1 MTSSPTRWRG
11 WDTGSPRVCVV
22 ITAKD
27 TAEALRRLTDVAA
40 QGPDLIEIR
49 FDYMES
55 PGDPGI
61 IRDSTD
67 LSLIATNRRKDQGG
81 HSTMSEPD
89 RVAVILEA
97 VEAGF
102 EYADLELNT
111 PKLDE
116 LGSRVKALGGSLVIS
131 HHDFEGTPSAEE
143 LRETMS
149 RMVERGA
156 DICKIIGTAQSPGD
170 NLVYLGLFG
179 APREG
184 GLVCFGM
191 GRDGILSRVLSPLVG
206 GEFTYAS
213 SHAGGGSAPGQL
225 TLAEMREIYTL
236 MGV

>member
-1 MTSSPTRWRG
+1 LAN
-11 WDTGSPRVCVV
+11 PRICVV

-27 TAEALRRLTDVAA
+27 TAEALERLTGVAS
-40 QGPDLIEIR
+40 QGPDLIEVR

-55 PGDPGI
+55 PGDPGS

-67 LSLIATNRRKDQGG
+67 LPLIATHRRSDQGG
-81 HSTMSEPD
+81 HSRMSETD
-89 RVAVILEA
+89 RVATILDA

-102 EYADLELNT
+102 DYADIELNT
-111 PKLDE
+111 PDLDE
-116 LGSRVKALGGSLVIS
+116 IGSKVKALGGSLVIS
-131 HHDFEGTPSAEE
+131 QHDFEGTPSAEE

-149 RMVERGA
+149 RMLERGA
-156 DICKIIGTAQSPGD
+156 DVCKIIGTAKSPRD
-170 NLVYLGLFG
+170 NLAYLGLFG
-179 APREG
+179 SHREG

-191 GRDGILSRVLSPLVG
+191 GQEGILSRVLSPLMG

-213 SHAGGGSAPGQL
+213 SHAGGESAPGQL

>member
-1 MTSSPTRWRG
+1 MA
-11 WDTGSPRVCVV
+11 SPRICVV
-22 ITAKD
+22 ITARD
-27 TAEALRRLTDVAA
+27 TAEALQRLTDVAS
-40 QGPDLIEIR
+40 QGPDLIEVR

-55 PGDPGI
+55 PGDPGV

-67 LSLIATNRRKDQGG
+67 LPLITTNRRSDQGG
-81 HSTMSEPD
+81 HSMMKEPD
-89 RVAVILEA
+89 RVAVILDA

-102 EYADLELNT
+102 DYADLELNT
-111 PKLDE
+111 PDLDD
-116 LGSRVKALGGSLVIS
+116 LGSRVKALGASLVVS
-131 HHDFEGTPSAEE
+131 HHDFQGTPSAEE

-156 DICKIIGTAQSPGD
+156 DVCKIIGTAQSPRD

-179 APREG
+179 SHREG

-191 GRDGILSRVLSPLVG
+191 GRDGILSRVLSPLMG

-213 SHAGGGSAPGQL
+213 SHAGGESAPGQL

>member
-1 MTSSPTRWRG
+1 MA
-11 WDTGSPRVCVV
+11 SPRICVV

-27 TAEALRRLTDVAA
+27 TAEALQRLTEVAA
-40 QGPDLIEIR
+40 QGPDLIEVR

-55 PGDPGI
+55 PGDPGV

-67 LSLIATNRRKDQGG
+67 LPLIATNRRRDQGG
-81 HSTMSEPD
+81 HSRMSEPD
-89 RVAVILEA
+89 RVAGILDA
-97 VEAGF
+97 VGAGF
-102 EYADLELNT
+102 DYADVELNT
-111 PKLDE
+111 PDLDDI
-116 LGSRVKALGGSLVIS
+116 GSRVKALGGSLVVS
-131 HHDFEGTPSAEE
+131 HHDFGGTPSAEE
-143 LRETMS
+143 LRETMG
-149 RMVERGA
+149 RMVERDA
-156 DICKIIGTAQSPGD
+156 DVCKIIGTAQSPRD

-179 APREG
+179 SPREG

-213 SHAGGGSAPGQL
+213 SHAGKESASGQL

>member
-1 MTSSPTRWRG
+1 MA
-11 WDTGSPRVCVV
+11 SPRICVV
-22 ITAKD
+22 ITARD
-27 TAEALRRLTDVAA
+27 TAEAIQRLTEVAS
-40 QGPDLIEIR
+40 QGPDLIEVR

-67 LSLIATNRRKDQGG
+67 LPLIATNRRSDQGG
-81 HSTMSEPD
+81 HLRMSEPD
-89 RVAVILEA
+89 RVDVIFDA

-102 EYADLELNT
+102 DYADLELNT
-111 PKLDE
+111 PDLDDI
-116 LGSRVKALGGSLVIS
+116 GSRVKALGASLVVS
-131 HHDFEGTPSAEE
+131 HHDFKGTPSTEE

-149 RMVERGA
+149 SMVERGA
-156 DICKIIGTAQSPGD
+156 DVCKIIGTAQSPRD
-170 NLVYLGLFG
+170 NLVYLSLFG
-179 APREG
+179 SHREG

-191 GRDGILSRVLSPLVG
+191 GRDGILSRVLSPLMG

-213 SHAGGGSAPGQL
+213 SHTGGESAPGQL

>member
-1 MTSSPTRWRG
+1 M
-11 WDTGSPRVCVV
+11 GSPKICVV

-27 TAEALRRLTDVAA
+27 TEEALQRLTEVAS
-40 QGPDLIEIR
+40 QGPDLIEVR

-67 LSLIATNRRKDQGG
+67 LPLIATNRRRDQGG
-81 HSTMSEPD
+81 YTRMSEPD
-89 RVAVILEA
+89 RVAAILDA

-102 EYADLELNT
+102 DYADLALNT
-111 PKLDE
+111 PDLDD

-131 HHDFEGTPSAEE
+131 HHDFQGTPSAEE

-149 RMVERGA
+149 RMAERGA
-156 DICKIIGTAQSPGD
+156 DVCKIIGTAQSPRD

-179 APREG
+179 SPREG

-191 GRDGILSRVLSPLVG
+191 GRDGILSRVLSPLMG

-213 SHAGGGSAPGQL
+213 SHAGGESAPGQL

>member
-1 MTSSPTRWRG
+1 MASPKI
-11 WDTGSPRVCVV
+11 CVV
-22 ITAKD
+22 ITAKN
-27 TAEALRRLTDVAA
+27 TAEALERLTEVAS
-40 QGPDLIEIR
+40 QGPDLIEVR

-67 LSLIATNRRKDQGG
+67 LPLIATNRRRDQGG
-81 HSTMSEPD
+81 HSRMKEPE
-89 RVAVILEA
+89 RVAAILDA

-102 EYADLELNT
+102 DYADLELNT
-111 PKLDE
+111 PGLDN
-116 LGSRVKALGGSLVIS
+116 LGSRVKSLGGSLVIS
-131 HHDFEGTPSAEE
+131 HHDFKGTPSAEE

-156 DICKIIGTAQSPGD
+156 DVCKIIGTAQSPGD
-170 NLVYLGLFG
+170 NLTYLGLFG
-179 APREG
+179 SPREG

-213 SHAGGGSAPGQL
+213 SHAGGESAPGQL

>member
-1 MTSSPTRWRG
+1 
-11 WDTGSPRVCVV
+11 
-22 ITAKD
+22 
-27 TAEALRRLTDVAA
+27 
-40 QGPDLIEIR
+40 
-49 FDYMES
+49 
-55 PGDPGI
+55 
-61 IRDSTD
+61 
-67 LSLIATNRRKDQGG
+67 
-81 HSTMSEPD
+81 MSELD
-89 RVAVILEA
+89 RVAVILDA

-102 EYADLELNT
+102 DYADLELNT
-111 PKLDE
+111 PELDV

-131 HHDFEGTPSAEE
+131 HHDFEGTPAAEQ

-156 DICKIIGTAQSPGD
+156 DVCKIIGTAQSPRD
-170 NLVYLGLFG
+170 NLTYLGLFG
-179 APREG
+179 SPREG

-213 SHAGGGSAPGQL
+213 SHEGGGSAPGQL

>member
-1 MTSSPTRWRG
+1 
-11 WDTGSPRVCVV
+11 
-22 ITAKD
+22 
-27 TAEALRRLTDVAA
+27 
-40 QGPDLIEIR
+40 
-49 FDYMES
+49 MET

-61 IRDSTD
+61 ITDSTD
-67 LSLIATNRRKDQGG
+67 LPQIATNRRKDQGG
-81 HSTMSEPD
+81 YSRLSESD
-89 RVAVILEA
+89 RVAVILDA
-97 VEAGF
+97 VEVGF

-111 PKLDE
+111 PELDE

-156 DICKIIGTAQSPGD
+156 DVCKIIGTAQSPRD
-170 NLVYLGLFG
+170 NLTYLGLFG
-179 APREG
+179 SSREG

-191 GRDGILSRVLSPLVG
+191 GLDGILSRVLSPLVG

-213 SHAGGGSAPGQL
+213 SHEGGGSAPGQL

>member
-1 MTSSPTRWRG
+1 
-11 WDTGSPRVCVV
+11 
-22 ITAKD
+22 
-27 TAEALRRLTDVAA
+27 
-40 QGPDLIEIR
+40 
-49 FDYMES
+49 MES

-67 LSLIATNRRKDQGG
+67 LPLIATNRRKDQGG
-81 HSTMSEPD
+81 HSKMKELD

-97 VEAGF
+97 VGAGF
-102 EYADLELNT
+102 DYADLELNT
-111 PKLDE
+111 PELDDI
-116 LGSRVKALGGSLVIS
+116 GSRVKELGGSLVVS

-143 LRETMS
+143 LRETMG

-156 DICKIIGTAQSPGD
+156 DVCKIIGTTQSPRD

-179 APREG
+179 IPREG

-191 GRDGILSRVLSPLVG
+191 GRDGILSRVLSPIVG

-213 SHAGGGSAPGQL
+213 SHEGGESAPGQL
-225 TLAEMREIYTL
+225 TFAEMRAIYAL

>member
-1 MTSSPTRWRG
+1 MA
-11 WDTGSPRVCVV
+11 SPRICVV
-22 ITAKD
+22 ITARD
-27 TAEALRRLTDVAA
+27 TAEAIQRLTEVAS
-40 QGPDLIEIR
+40 QGPDLIEVR

-67 LSLIATNRRKDQGG
+67 LPLIATNRKSDQGG
-81 HSTMSEPD
+81 HLRMSEPD
-89 RVAVILEA
+89 RVDVIFDA

-102 EYADLELNT
+102 DYADLELNT
-111 PKLDE
+111 PDLDDI
-116 LGSRVKALGGSLVIS
+116 GSRVKALGASLVVS
-131 HHDFEGTPSAEE
+131 HHDFKGTPSTEE

-149 RMVERGA
+149 SMVERGA
-156 DICKIIGTAQSPGD
+156 DVCKIIGTAQSPRD
-170 NLVYLGLFG
+170 NLVYLSLFG
-179 APREG
+179 SHREG

-191 GRDGILSRVLSPLVG
+191 GRDGILSRVLSPLMG

-213 SHAGGGSAPGQL
+213 SHTGGESAPGQL

>member
-1 MTSSPTRWRG
+1 M
-11 WDTGSPRVCVV
+11 GSPKICVV

-27 TAEALRRLTDVAA
+27 TEEALQRLTEVAS
-40 QGPDLIEIR
+40 QGPDLIEVR
-49 FDYMES
+49 FDYMKS
-55 PGDPGI
+55 PSNPGI

-67 LSLIATNRRKDQGG
+67 LPLIATNRRSDQGG
-81 HSTMSEPD
+81 HSEMSEPD
-89 RVAVILEA
+89 RVAVILDA

-102 EYADLELNT
+102 DYADLALNT
-111 PKLDE
+111 PDLDD

-131 HHDFEGTPSAEE
+131 HHDFKGTPTADQ

-156 DICKIIGTAQSPGD
+156 DVCKIIGTAKSPRD
-170 NLVYLGLFG
+170 NLVYLSLFG
-179 APREG
+179 SHTEG

-191 GRDGILSRVLSPLVG
+191 GRDGILSRVLSPLMG

-213 SHAGGGSAPGQL
+213 SHAGGESAPGQL

>member
-1 MTSSPTRWRG
+1 M
-11 WDTGSPRVCVV
+11 D
-22 ITAKD
+22 I
-27 TAEALRRLTDVAA
+27 
-40 QGPDLIEIR
+40 
-49 FDYMES
+49 
-55 PGDPGI
+55 PGKPGI

-67 LSLIATNRRKDQGG
+67 LPLIATNRRKDQGG
-81 HSTMSEPD
+81 HSRTSEKD
-89 RVAVILEA
+89 RMAVILDA

-102 EYADLELNT
+102 DYADLELNT
-111 PKLDE
+111 PDLDE

-149 RMVERGA
+149 QMVERGA
-156 DICKIIGTAQSPGD
+156 DVCKIIGTAQSPGD
-170 NLVYLGLFG
+170 NLTYLGLFRS
-179 APREG
+179 PREG

-191 GRDGILSRVLSPLVG
+191 GRDGIVSRVLSPLVG

-213 SHAGGGSAPGQL
+213 SHEGEGSAPGQL

>member
-1 MTSSPTRWRG
+1 
-11 WDTGSPRVCVV
+11 VV
-22 ITAKD
+22 S
-27 TAEALRRLTDVAA
+27 
-40 QGPDLIEIR
+40 QGPDLIEVR
-49 FDYMES
+49 FDYMET

-67 LSLIATNRRKDQGG
+67 LPLIATNRRKDQGG
-81 HSTMSEPD
+81 HSKMKEPD
-89 RVAVILEA
+89 RVAAILDA

-111 PKLDE
+111 PELDE
-116 LGSRVKALGGSLVIS
+116 MGSRVKALGGSLVIS

-149 RMVERGA
+149 RMVECGA
-156 DICKIIGTAQSPGD
+156 DVCKIIGTAQSPRD
-170 NLVYLGLFG
+170 NLIYLGLFG
-179 APREG
+179 SPREQ

-191 GRDGILSRVLSPLVG
+191 GGDGILSRVLSPLVG

-213 SHAGGGSAPGQL
+213 SHEGGGSAPGQL

>member
-1 MTSSPTRWRG
+1 LSSPRI
-11 WDTGSPRVCVV
+11 CVV

-27 TAEALRRLTDVAA
+27 TAEALQRLTEVAS
-40 QGPDLIEIR
+40 QSPDLIEVR

-67 LSLIATNRRKDQGG
+67 LPLIATNRRRDQGG
-81 HSTMSEPD
+81 HSMMEEPD
-89 RVAVILEA
+89 RVAAILDA

-102 EYADLELNT
+102 DYADLELNT
-111 PKLDE
+111 PDLND
-116 LGSRVKALGGSLVIS
+116 LGSRVKALGASLVVS
-131 HHDFEGTPSAEE
+131 HHDFQGTPSAEE

-149 RMVERGA
+149 GMVERGA
-156 DICKIIGTAQSPGD
+156 DVCKIVGTAQSPRD
-170 NLVYLGLFG
+170 NLIYLGLFG
-179 APREG
+179 SPRKS

-191 GRDGILSRVLSPLVG
+191 GRDGILSRVLSPLMG

-213 SHAGGGSAPGQL
+213 SHAGGESAPGQL

>member
-1 MTSSPTRWRG
+1 L
-11 WDTGSPRVCVV
+11 
-22 ITAKD
+22 
-27 TAEALRRLTDVAA
+27 ERLTDVAS
-40 QGPDLIEIR
+40 QGPDLIEVR

-67 LSLIATNRRKDQGG
+67 LPMIATNRRKDQGG
-81 HSTMSEPD
+81 HSKMKEPD

-97 VEAGF
+97 VEVGF
-102 EYADLELNT
+102 DYADLELNT
-111 PKLDE
+111 PKLEE
-116 LGSRVKALGGSLVIS
+116 LGSRVKALGGSLVVS
-131 HHDFEGTPSAEE
+131 HHDFQGTPSAEE

-156 DICKIIGTAQSPGD
+156 DICKIIGTAQNPRD

-179 APREG
+179 SPRKG

>member
-1 MTSSPTRWRG
+1 MAS
-11 WDTGSPRVCVV
+11 
-22 ITAKD
+22 
-27 TAEALRRLTDVAA
+27 
-40 QGPDLIEIR
+40 QGPDLIEVR

-67 LSLIATNRRKDQGG
+67 LPLIATNRRKDQGG
-81 HSTMSEPD
+81 HSKMKEPD

-102 EYADLELNT
+102 DYADLELNT
-111 PKLDE
+111 PKLEE
-116 LGSRVKALGGSLVIS
+116 LGSRVKVLGGSLVIS

-143 LRETMS
+143 LREIMN

-156 DICKIIGTAQSPGD
+156 DICKIIGTAQSPRD

-179 APREG
+179 SPREG

-191 GRDGILSRVLSPLVG
+191 GRDGILSRVLSPIVG

-213 SHAGGGSAPGQL
+213 SHEGGESAPGQL
-225 TLAEMREIYTL
+225 TLAEMREVYTL